1 MESANEDPM
10 EIKNRLFI
18 EYLIVLG
25 YIFVL
30 RLKNLMLPRKK
41 GGPIRFQGKRVAS
54 RSCLPSNE
62 TKECNGDNYHNIFF
76 PKYF

>member
-18 EYLIVLG
+18 ESLIDPS
-25 YIFVL
+25 YICVL
-30 RLKNLMLPRKK
+30 RLKNLSLPRKK

-62 TKECNGDNYHNIFF
+62 GT
-76 PKYF
+76 P